1 MATTK
6 IWPVHDSLKRLVDY
20 AGNPEKT
27 EHRDLQLA
35 LHYAGNSQKTTCAD
49 EHFYYVSG
57 VGCDPEAVYEQM
69 TAVKQHF
76 GKQHGN
82 VAYHGYQSFK
92 PEEVTPEQCHEIG
105 VKLAKRLW
113 GDRYQVLVATHLNKK
128 HLHNH
133 FLINSVSYVNGKKFN
148 DDKHCYFQMR
158 EASDALC
165 REFALSVIK
174 SPIGHTPRSLYFAEK
189 NGEPTKL
196 NLMRE
201 AIAEALNISSTPQDF
216 REALRERGYEL
227 RNDTNRKYA
236 TIIRIGSEKAVRL
249 FRLGEEYDIPA
260 IEEKLRENR
269 CRYGSQLYWRYR
281 RSQPQTFQ
289 LAGKYQMKSS
299 LTKAKRIGGLRGLYL
314 HYCYLLGILPK
325 NSGRRPLSPELREE
339 WRHIDEISR
348 QVKLICR
355 EKFDTAADVQSF
367 IGKRNSDLELLTAAR
382 NRCYNQLRRCEDP
395 EAIIKIRH
403 ERDGLT
409 KQIATLRKEIKTAQG
424 VLDRSEAI
432 HKNRNA
438 ELAMRAEQQREHL
451 YRIKSERSY
460 ER

>member
-1 MATTK
+1 
-6 IWPVHDSLKRLVDY
+6 
-20 AGNPEKT
+20 
-27 EHRDLQLA
+27 
-35 LHYAGNSQKTTCAD
+35 
-49 EHFYYVSG
+49 
-57 VGCDPEAVYEQM
+57 
-69 TAVKQHF
+69 
-76 GKQHGN
+76 
-82 VAYHGYQSFK
+82 
-92 PEEVTPEQCHEIG
+92 
-105 VKLAKRLW
+105 
-113 GDRYQVLVATHLNKK
+113 
-128 HLHNH
+128 
-133 FLINSVSYVNGKKFN
+133 
-148 DDKHCYFQMR
+148 MR

-165 REFALSVIK
+165 RKYALSVIR
-174 SPIGHTPRSLYFAEK
+174 SPKGHTPRSLYFAEK
-189 NGEPTKL
+189 NGEPTKH

-216 REALRERGYEL
+216 REALREQGYEL
-227 RNDTNRKYA
+227 QNDTNRKYA
-236 TIIRIGSEKAVRL
+236 TIKRIGSEKAVRL
-249 FRLGEEYDIPA
+249 WRLGEEYDIPA

-281 RSQPQTFQ
+281 RSQLQTFQ
-289 LAGKYQMKSS
+289 PAGKYQMKSS
-299 LTKAKRIGGLRGLYL
+299 LTNAKRIGGLRGLYL

-348 QVKLICR
+348 QAKLICR
-355 EKFDTAADVQSF
+355 EKLDTAADVQSF

-438 ELAMRAEQQREHL
+438 ELAMRAEQQREQL